1 MFVNLSAVMLKL
13 CEPFL
18 DGNETKR
25 EKIDPSY
32 VLYNNRFDIRS
43 LSLSLSLCYLC
54 GYSGGWVVYMIQA
67 N

>member
-43 LSLSLSLCYLC
+43 LSLCYLC